1 MEEIPL
7 WVFIIYLLRELN
19 PSSDGSYNEYIVW
32 DSIINFDKTIALDE
46 EYYAT
51 ISFKINSTADYGITQ
66 IVNTIKK
73 AILTSYGT
81 GVEINITTP
90 TTSAEKDGSESDM
103 VTYLTEEKLKK
114 AEAIVDSLNALENK
128 LVPAAQQI
136 IASNISTNIES
147 IGSDLGTIK
156 NEISLIKRGL

>member
-1 MEEIPL
+1 
-7 WVFIIYLLRELN
+7 
-19 PSSDGSYNEYIVW
+19 
-32 DSIINFDKTIALDE
+32 
-46 EYYAT
+46 
-51 ISFKINSTADYGITQ
+51 
-66 IVNTIKK
+66 
-73 AILTSYGT
+73 
-81 GVEINITTP
+81 
-90 TTSAEKDGSESDM
+90 M

>member
-1 MEEIPL
+1 MSVLLKIGSSYNFYSKYNSILNKKVKVVAIMTYSEASSQTFDMKTLAINERVISVKDEDL
-7 WVFIIYLLRELN
+7 EAMIGNDNIYLLRELN

-66 IVNTIKK
+66 IINTIKK

-90 TTSAEKDGSESDM
+90 TSSGEKDGS
-103 VTYLTEEKLKK
+103 
-114 AEAIVDSLNALENK
+114 
-128 LVPAAQQI
+128 
-136 IASNISTNIES
+136 
-147 IGSDLGTIK
+147 
-156 NEISLIKRGL
+156 